1 MITYYT
7 ALVLG
12 YTLQKEPV
20 TVTFW
25 LNSYDQCLDAMD
37 SMEDM
42 YDFLADHVSDNR
54 IFMIC
59 DKSNVKSNDLVKP
72 RLRPNS

>member
-1 MITYYT
+1 MITFFT
-7 ALVLG
+7 ALVFS

-20 TVTFW
+20 AVTFW

>member
-1 MITYYT
+1 MITFFT
-7 ALVLG
+7 ALVFS

-72 RLRPNS
+72 RLRPNT

>member
-1 MITYYT
+1 MITFFT
-7 ALVLG
+7 ALVFS
-12 YTLQKEPV
+12 YTLQKEPI

>member
-1 MITYYT
+1 MTTFFT
-7 ALVLG
+7 ALVFS

-72 RLRPNS
+72 RLRPNT

>member
-1 MITYYT
+1 MITFFT
-7 ALVLG
+7 ALVFS